1 MGRFREFTKEDY
13 CGYAGATHLKNGSKP
28 LIATADNRN
37 IEVVVSGSEENPSF
51 TEVQF
56 NLAYDLDNDVI
67 YGKIYGATCPVD
79 FILNELEAILDL
91 RETQIIDLKDFG
103 FERLV

>member
-1 MGRFREFTKEDY
+1 MGRFREFTKENY
-13 CGYAGATHLKNGSKP
+13 YGYAGATHLKNGSKP

-56 NLAYDLDNDVI
+56 NLTYPDNDVI
-67 YGKIYGATCPVD
+67 YGRIYGATCPIG

-91 RETQIIDLKDFG
+91 GETQIINLKDFG